1 MVLLEVPERPI
12 IILKEKPLP
21 SPGWPHRLLFSIIKG
36 TRCGPPQSWFRLRS
50 ADICLG
56 SALGSTWFHLV
67 PRPAHGGFAWGVRDL
82 PCFRPWFHLV
92 PRGSTTL
99 NWVFRVGM
107 RTSASSP
114 PLVPLGSARFH
125 DTFLEV
131 SYSKGGGLALVPAL
145 VPHGLSRFHYR
156 AGPRNNCVPKMCF
169 GRSPIT
175 WTTVA

>member
-1 MVLLEVPERPI
+1 MPTFALVP
-12 IILKEKPLP
+12 PLVP
-21 SPGWPHRLLFSIIKG
+21 
-36 TRCGPPQSWFRLRS
+36 
-50 ADICLG
+50 
-56 SALGSTWFHLV
+56 LGSTWFHDPHMEVSL
-67 PRPAHGGFAWGVRDL
+67 GECGKL
-82 PCFRPWFHLV
+82 PWFRPWFHLV
-92 PRGSTTL
+92 PCGSTTL

-169 GRSPIT
+169 REVTNYLDHCS
-175 WTTVA
+175 